1 MVDATNHTSTH
12 KNDTTAQDASSPNN
26 EEKDKKETVVKF
38 ASKVQV
44 HEDVEIET
52 NDIET
57 PPMSIDTK
65 PTRQSYFNKE
75 AEKLQAVNRL
85 TDMIRGFD
93 SSEPFKA
100 DSGHKECRLSGPAKV
115 VVSID
120 TQDFDD
126 VVIVG
131 VNVFDRPG
139 LLLDI
144 SRGLH
149 SLGLQLHHTEAS
161 VIQGRSISIWRC
173 GMIDD
178 DTSPDG
184 LHMQDFLQVIGVHIE
199 YCSSVNVPDTHS
211 LQNM

>member
-100 DSGHKECRLSGPAKV
+100 DWSQRMP
-115 VVSID
+115 
-120 TQDFDD
+120 
-126 VVIVG
+126 VIWSSQSCCLY
-131 VNVFDRPG
+131 R
-139 LLLDI
+139 
-144 SRGLH
+144 
-149 SLGLQLHHTEAS
+149 HT
-161 VIQGRSISIWRC
+161 R
-173 GMIDD
+173 
-178 DTSPDG
+178 
-184 LHMQDFLQVIGVHIE
+184 F
-199 YCSSVNVPDTHS
+199 
-211 LQNM
+211 